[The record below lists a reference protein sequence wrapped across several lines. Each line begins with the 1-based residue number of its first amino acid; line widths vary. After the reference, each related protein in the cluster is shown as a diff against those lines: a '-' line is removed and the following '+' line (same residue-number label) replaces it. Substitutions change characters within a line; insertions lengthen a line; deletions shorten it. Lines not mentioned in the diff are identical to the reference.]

1 MEAAGGVLQLG
12 VLMGGQLGRTRRQKV
27 GVGVW
32 LNCGWALMG
41 GGVLVW
47 LHEQEGPT
55 GLGAG
60 DSALVA
66 LVTKV
71 SGRGS

>member
-12 VLMGGQLGRTRRQKV
+12 ILMGGQLDRTRRQQV
-27 GVGVW
+27 GVGVP
-32 LNCGWALMG
+32 LICGWALMG
-41 GGVLVW
+41 GGIVVW
-47 LHEQEGPT
+47 LHEQEGTT
-55 GLGAG
+55 GLRAD

-66 LVTKV
+66 LLTKI